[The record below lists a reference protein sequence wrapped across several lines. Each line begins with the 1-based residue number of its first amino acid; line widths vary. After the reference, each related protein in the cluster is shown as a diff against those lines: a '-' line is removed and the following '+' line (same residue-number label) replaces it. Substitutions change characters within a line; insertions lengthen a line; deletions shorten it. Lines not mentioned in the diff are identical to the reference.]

1 MEIMAS
7 YVLIGACA
15 ILILFSLIL
24 VLAMLSYDEKASK
37 TAKRLEKHEI
47 HLQCI
52 DKLQDVQS
60 SKLNQLSRRV
70 QELERKSISGST
82 GRVNLPPRFMKNIA

>member
-24 VLAMLSYDEKASK
+24 VLAMLSYDEKAGK
-37 TAKRLEKHEI
+37 TAKR
-47 HLQCI
+47 
-52 DKLQDVQS
+52 
-60 SKLNQLSRRV
+60 
-70 QELERKSISGST
+70 
-82 GRVNLPPRFMKNIA
+82 